1 MSTTASGFSE
11 DQSQRRGQVSP
22 TSGPISPLASTAPH
36 GVGYS
41 RQLQLKPRRRR
52 CQLFRGLCEVGLSR
66 RPFATRLV
74 LIQLLWVICGTERSV
89 QLSLLCMCSLRW
101 AWSTSPRRR
110 RGGSS
115 GSATR
120 RAFGTGVSFRLSENV
135 LS

>member
-1 MSTTASGFSE
+1 MSTTTSGFSE

-22 TSGPISPLASTAPH
+22 TSGPISLLASAAPH

-41 RQLQLKPRRRR
+41 RQRRRR
-52 CQLFRGLCEVGLSR
+52 CQLFRGLCEVGLSI

-74 LIQLLWVICGTERSV
+74 LIQPLWVICGTERSV
-89 QLSLLCMCSLRW
+89 QLSLLCMCSLQW

-120 RAFGTGVSFRLSENV
+120 RAFGTGVSFRLSEKV